1 MNNITI
7 IGAGPG
13 IGAAVARRFAR
24 ENFSVALIARKQKTL
39 DPIIAELS
47 STGCEVVGELA
58 DAGDEQQLTRAI
70 ARIEQQHGIPDV
82 LVYNAAVVRM
92 DEPGELDRKELLSTW
107 ETNVLG
113 GMTAA
118 VLLGEKMASTG
129 GTLVFTGG
137 MPMPSPML
145 TSLSLGKAALRSL
158 AGLLGNELGPKGL
171 HVATVTV
178 SGGPVAPGGPW
189 DPDEIAEHYW
199 RLHQQEPAEWE
210 YDVTH

>member
-24 ENFSVALIARKQKTL
+24 ENFSVALIARTQKTL

-92 DEPGELDRKELLSTW
+92 DEPGELDRKELLATW

-118 VLLGEKMASTG
+118 VLLGEKMASAG
-129 GTLVFTGG
+129 GTLLFTGG
-137 MPMPSPML
+137 MPTPSPML

-158 AGLLGNELGPKGL
+158 AALLGNELGPKGL
-171 HVATVTV
+171 HVATMTV

-199 RLHQQEPAEWE
+199 RLHQQQPAEWE
-210 YDVTH
+210 YEVTH

>member
-1 MNNITI
+1 VRSCRGTCN
-7 IGAGPG
+7 
-13 IGAAVARRFAR
+13 
-24 ENFSVALIARKQKTL
+24 
-39 DPIIAELS
+39 
-47 STGCEVVGELA
+47 
-58 DAGDEQQLTRAI
+58 AGDEQQLTRAI
-70 ARIEQQHGIPDV
+70 ARIEQQQGVPDV

-113 GMTAA
+113 GLTAA
-118 VLLGEKMASTG
+118 VLLGEKMASAG
-129 GTLVFTGG
+129 GTLLFTGG
-137 MPMPSPML
+137 MPTPSPML

-158 AGLLGNELGPKGL
+158 AKLLGNELGPKGL

-178 SGGPVAPGGPW
+178 SGGPVAPGAPW

-210 YDVTH
+210 YEVAH